1 MRVATVFCYD
11 SDQLLF
17 YHRSMEKGIPN
28 LAQGIIYQKL
38 QMLNCC
44 IEKKIGRERDQAK
57 TNSSEPETVSFNQD
71 DDSNSSDSRPNSAN
85 KRDSSGTQDK
95 ERLTTE
101 QSDSDDIDDD
111 DEFFECDS
119 EADGSK
125 ADQSESVDGVKSSKE
140 KSDSENTEKDAS
152 KPDDITQRLG
162 SNTSS
167 KSIYEDS
174 VERQPKGRLSKL
186 DDLKLINGL
195 DDLYVPVTQ
204 EPAPMTED
212 LLAEHAEVLT
222 R

>member
-1 MRVATVFCYD
+1 
-11 SDQLLF
+11 
-17 YHRSMEKGIPN
+17 MEKGIPN

-71 DDSNSSDSRPNSAN
+71 DDSNSSDSRPNSAS
-85 KRDSSGTQDK
+85 KRGSSGTQCK

-101 QSDSDDIDDD
+101 QSESEDNDDD
-111 DEFFECDS
+111 DEFFECYS
-119 EADGSK
+119 EAYGSK
-125 ADQSESVDGVKSSKE
+125 ADQSESMEDTTSPKE
-140 KSDSENTEKDAS
+140 NSDSEGTEKDVS
-152 KPDDITQRLG
+152 KPDDITLRLG

-195 DDLYVPVTQ
+195 DDLYVPITQ

>member
-1 MRVATVFCYD
+1 
-11 SDQLLF
+11 
-17 YHRSMEKGIPN
+17 MEKGIPN

-44 IEKKIGRERDQAK
+44 IEKKIGREQDQAK
-57 TNSSEPETVSFNQD
+57 TNSSEPETVTLNQD

-85 KRDSSGTQDK
+85 KRDSSGTHSK

-101 QSDSDDIDDD
+101 QSESEDNDDDD

-125 ADQSESVDGVKSSKE
+125 ADQSDLVEGATSPKE
-140 KSDSENTEKDAS
+140 KSDTKNTEKDAS

-186 DDLKLINGL
+186 DDLKLVNGL